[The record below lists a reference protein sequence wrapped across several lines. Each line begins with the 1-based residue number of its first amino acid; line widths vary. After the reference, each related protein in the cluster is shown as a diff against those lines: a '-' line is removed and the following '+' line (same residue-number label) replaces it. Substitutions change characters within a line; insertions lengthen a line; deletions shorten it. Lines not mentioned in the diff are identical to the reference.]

1 MDNTEVVKKSDIIF
15 LSVKPHIMSGVL
27 DQINGFV
34 EPDKLFISIAAGL
47 TVSFLENV
55 CKLVFVVVGN

>member
-1 MDNTEVVKKSDIIF
+1 M
-15 LSVKPHIMSGVL
+15 PGVL

-34 EPDKLFISIAAGL
+34 EPDKLFVSIAAGL

-55 CKLVFVVVGN
+55 GELVFFVIYSRRLCLNSRQ

>member
-1 MDNTEVVKKSDIIF
+1 M
-15 LSVKPHIMSGVL
+15 PGVL

-34 EPDKLFISIAAGL
+34 EPDKLFVSIAAGL

-55 CKLVFVVVGN
+55 GELVFLVIYSRRLCLNSRQ